1 MVRTITAP
9 RADKGQRTVL
19 LPGAT
24 EAEPWELWTTGAD
37 ARCLHALQRPAE
49 KSAGRDATLLA
60 LPVAQ
65 AIALPLWLQETDI
78 QQFRGMIEL
87 QIEERGLQPRGHEAI
102 FDWSVVAQEKSR
114 TLVLVAVLA
123 AFLPEELETDA
134 YPVFDLS
141 PRCFA
146 LPSDALI
153 LWTEQDRLVI
163 AVTRGERL
171 AYFQALSEPRLTARS
186 LQDLV
191 CVVAGLQMQ
200 DVIVPPRQA
209 VLWIDLTVTETA
221 QLQSALGLPVRQD
234 ARPAP
239 ALPRHP
245 WNLTPARVHEA
256 KRQRIASRWQ
266 SRAAGL
272 IVLLVVGVV
281 AALGLRLF
289 LTFRAVSQLQQ
300 WQANHAAALQG
311 VQDTRAAWHDLA
323 SVVDTNAY
331 PLEVL
336 LHVSES
342 LPTDQ
347 VHLTLFEQ
355 EGGHLLIKAE
365 AKNLTA
371 AFQFFDQLKKN
382 PHLSGYTFDMAQ
394 PHSLANDITQIQI
407 EGTYATHD

>member
-1 MVRTITAP
+1 
-9 RADKGQRTVL
+9 VL

-37 ARCLHALQRPAE
+37 ARCLQALRGPEE
-49 KSAGRDATLLA
+49 KSTGRNATVLA

-65 AIALPLWLQETDI
+65 AVALPLWLQETDA

-87 QIEERGLQPRGHEAI
+87 QIEARGLQPRGHEAI
-102 FDWSVVAQEKSR
+102 FDWSVVAQEESR

-123 AFLPEELETDA
+123 ALLPEELETDA
-134 YPVFDLS
+134 YPVFELS

-163 AVTRGERL
+163 AVTRGEQL

-191 CVVAGLQMQ
+191 CVVAALQMQ
-200 DVIVPPRQA
+200 DVIVNPRQA
-209 VLWIDLTVTETA
+209 ILWTDLTAIENA
-221 QLQSALGLPVRQD
+221 QLQSALGLSVHQG
-234 ARPAP
+234 ARPVP

-256 KRQRIASRWQ
+256 KRRRSASRWQ
-266 SRAAGL
+266 SRAVAL
-272 IVLLVVGVV
+272 IVLLVVWVA
-281 AALGLRLF
+281 AALGLHLF

-311 VQDTRAAWHDLA
+311 VQDTRAAWHDLEP
-323 SVVDTNAY
+323 VVDTNAY

-342 LPTDQ
+342 LPIDQ

-382 PHLSGYTFDMAQ
+382 PHLAGYTFDMAQ

-407 EGTYATHD
+407 EGTHATHD